1 MPFHIV
7 FAEGQAEQVLDTNN
21 VTFAI
26 TSLSLSR
33 NKTGTHVNIQEK
45 RRARYPVKVG
55 VGVGFEIKKQGKNI
69 FLCLSIRV

>member
-7 FAEGQAEQVLDTNN
+7 FAEGQAEQVFDTNN

-55 VGVGFEIKKQGKNI
+55 FGFEIKKQGKNI